1 MTFPRAERL
10 QFVVF
15 IAIGVALLTVT
26 ALIPALGVFDV
37 PEFAQQAET
46 SEGRITRVLEDRTES
61 TQAGQIRY
69 RRLEVDVN
77 GEVAEVEQRYV
88 EGPGDIELSPGDDIV
103 VGTAPGPSG
112 DQYFIIDYVRRPAL
126 LLLGVAFIALV
137 VLVGRWH
144 GLTSLLGLAASLLVI
159 VRFII
164 PGILSGANP
173 VLITISGALVIVF
186 VTLYL
191 AHGVSAKTTVALI
204 GTALSF
210 GLTAVLAYVSIE
222 IARLSGLADKQSTAL
237 LMVSGVEIDFR
248 GLLLSGMIIGALG
261 VLDDVTTTQAS
272 SVFELR
278 DANPLMRARELYRR
292 GMNIGRD
299 HIAATVNTLVLAY
312 AGASLPVLI
321 ILAVATDPLNLVL
334 NREFLATEIVRTLVG
349 SMGLIA
355 AVPIT
360 TALAALAA
368 DRLAPPQ
375 AVAGEA

>member
-1 MTFPRAERL
+1 VTFPSAERL
-10 QFVVF
+10 QLTVF
-15 IAIGVALLTVT
+15 IAIGVALVVVTV
-26 ALIPALGVFDV
+26 LIPALGVFDV
-37 PEFAQQAET
+37 PEVPQQP
-46 SEGRITRVLEDRTES
+46 
-61 TQAGQIRY
+61 
-69 RRLEVDVN
+69 RLEVEVN

-88 EGPGDIELSPGDDIV
+88 ERPGDVALSAGDEII
-103 VGTAPGPSG
+103 VGTAPGPAG

-126 LLLGVAFIALV
+126 LILGAAFMAMA
-137 VLVGRWH
+137 VLIGRWR
-144 GLTSLLGLAASLLVI
+144 GLTALLGLAATLLII

-173 VLITISGALVIVF
+173 VLITISGALVIVL

-191 AHGVSAKTTVALI
+191 AHGVSTKTTVALV

-210 GLTAVLAYVSIE
+210 GLTAILAYVSIE
-222 IARLSGLADKQSTAL
+222 IAKLSGLADEQSTSL

-278 DANPLMRARELYRR
+278 DADPLMRSRELYRR

-368 DRLAPPQ
+368 DRIARSQ
-375 AVAGEA
+375 AMVGEEA